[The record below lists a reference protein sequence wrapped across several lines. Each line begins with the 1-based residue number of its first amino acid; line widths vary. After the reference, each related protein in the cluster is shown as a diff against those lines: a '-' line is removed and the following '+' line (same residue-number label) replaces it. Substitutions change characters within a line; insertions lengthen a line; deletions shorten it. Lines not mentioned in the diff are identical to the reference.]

1 MQVFVGIEWL
11 PLASPE
17 LLRDARQLAG
27 DLGTGIHVHLNES
40 LGEVE
45 NSRARFGRRPTEVA
59 YDAGLLGPDCV
70 AAHCVWLTDHEIGL
84 MRETGTHISHN
95 PSSNAKLG
103 NGVARLPEMLAAG
116 LNVGL
121 GHDAAESSNS
131 CDLFDVM
138 KFASLIHRAHR
149 GDASLLQAPDV
160 VRMATRNGAAALG
173 HETGELSA
181 GKKADVIL
189 VDTRSAMFTPH
200 AAGRPGPAVL
210 APGVRGGRQRGG
222 HHDRGRAD
230 PHARAGTAHRGRG
243 GRAGPG
249 QPGPAA
255 HRRGHRLHE
264 LTFAATTR
272 ENAAMSRIII
282 TGGTVLTINDA
293 DDVHFGGHVV
303 LDGDRIAAVGEGPY
317 PGAPADGDQVI
328 DASGKIVM
336 PGLVD
341 LHYHTAIAKGFS
353 DHLPLWEYLEAC
365 WYPFIRTLDA
375 DAAYWSAAA
384 SYLESIKCGV
394 TTVND
399 MYRRLPDLGRAAHDI
414 GIRAVLSNDVALP
427 EHNLDTL
434 QDNQDAYAAV
444 HGLGGGRIEVYVG
457 IEWLPLAS
465 PELLRDARALADEL
479 GTGIHIHLNE
489 SLTEVENSRERFG
502 RRPTEVAYDAGLLG
516 PDCVAAHCVWLT
528 DTEIALMRETHTQI
542 SHNPS
547 SNAKLGNGIARLP
560 EMLAAGINVGLGH
573 DAAECN
579 NSRDAF
585 EVMKFASLMHR
596 AQRVDA
602 SLMQAPAVLR
612 MATRNGS
619 AALRHDTGQL
629 IPGHKADVILVD
641 TANPMFT
648 PLMPGDKAH
657 IYSHLVFSANGSAV
671 DTTIVD
677 GQILMRGRELLTMD
691 EQQILSGANEG
702 FLRTLEK
709 IRS

>member
-1 MQVFVGIEWL
+1 
-11 PLASPE
+11 
-17 LLRDARQLAG
+17 
-27 DLGTGIHVHLNES
+27 
-40 LGEVE
+40 
-45 NSRARFGRRPTEVA
+45 
-59 YDAGLLGPDCV
+59 
-70 AAHCVWLTDHEIGL
+70 
-84 MRETGTHISHN
+84 
-95 PSSNAKLG
+95 
-103 NGVARLPEMLAAG
+103 
-116 LNVGL
+116 
-121 GHDAAESSNS
+121 
-131 CDLFDVM
+131 
-138 KFASLIHRAHR
+138 
-149 GDASLLQAPDV
+149 
-160 VRMATRNGAAALG
+160 
-173 HETGELSA
+173 
-181 GKKADVIL
+181 
-189 VDTRSAMFTPH
+189 
-200 AAGRPGPAVL
+200 
-210 APGVRGGRQRGG
+210 
-222 HHDRGRAD
+222 
-230 PHARAGTAHRGRG
+230 
-243 GRAGPG
+243 
-249 QPGPAA
+249 
-255 HRRGHRLHE
+255 
-264 LTFAATTR
+264 
-272 ENAAMSRIII
+272 MSTIII

-293 DDVHFGGHVV
+293 DEVHFGGHVV

-317 PGAPADGDQVI
+317 PGTPADGDQVI

-353 DHLPLWEYLEAC
+353 DHLPLWEYLDAC

-434 QDNQDAYAAV
+434 QDNQDAYNAV
-444 HGLGGGRIEVYVG
+444 HGLGNGRIEVYVG

-465 PELLRDARALADEL
+465 PELLRDARALADDL

-489 SLTEVENSRERFG
+489 SLTEVENAVERFG

-516 PDCVAAHCVWLT
+516 ADCVAAHCVWLS

-560 EMLAAGINVGLGH
+560 EMLAAGLNVGLGH

-602 SLMQAPAVLR
+602 SLMQAPAVVR

-629 IPGHKADVILVD
+629 TPGHKADVILVD

-691 EQQILSGANEG
+691 EPQILSEANQG